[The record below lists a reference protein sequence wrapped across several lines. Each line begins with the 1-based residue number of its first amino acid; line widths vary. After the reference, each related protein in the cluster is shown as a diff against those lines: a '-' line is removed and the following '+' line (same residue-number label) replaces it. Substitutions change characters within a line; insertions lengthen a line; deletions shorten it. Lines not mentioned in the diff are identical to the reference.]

1 MRKDGKQLPQTTKA
15 HDAKQAGH
23 DQVQMKD
30 ATRLPKARS
39 QRALDANDTENMD
52 IISTENAPDPGV
64 SEPDTPLVL
73 PIQTEPTPERDL
85 SYIVDYFHH
94 SSSALVAVDE
104 QFRVYDLNPSATT
117 RLGFSLEEARGR
129 LCKDVLMCR
138 NMNGT
143 PLCGTSNCPLTRVMQ
158 DSEAMPATELF
169 LGARPG
175 FSADYSVNVGPA
187 RVNSRAGAVFVA
199 QDLSR
204 LKVVNQVRANFVSM
218 VSHEL
223 RTPLNSIHGFVDLLM
238 QGHMG
243 ALTDEQR
250 LYLGYTQEGVQQL
263 MTIVEDILFMT
274 RSDSGQF
281 EIKPQK
287 TNSRVVAKQ
296 VVTSLKMQAKKAA
309 VILDKDIPETAP
321 LIYADPQRMQQVL
334 NNLVTNAIKFTP
346 PLGTVMIRVRQH
358 PEQADKVLF
367 SVIDT
372 GDGIPPEDQPHIFER
387 FYQSNHAMQSKMGG
401 YGLGLSIARLIVEQ
415 HGGNISFES
424 TPQQGTTFSF
434 TAPLYTGQDGRPV

>member
-1 MRKDGKQLPQTTKA
+1 MRKDAKRVSHITEARDPGQVEPTHVVCEPQEPDASPRRASSRARRAAAGSDVETTRVAVDAKPVAESLILPAQAAPA
-15 HDAKQAGH
+15 HD
-23 DQVQMKD
+23 
-30 ATRLPKARS
+30 R
-39 QRALDANDTENMD
+39 
-52 IISTENAPDPGV
+52 DPGY
-64 SEPDTPLVL
+64 LL
-73 PIQTEPTPERDL
+73 
-85 SYIVDYFHH
+85 DYFSH
-94 SSSALVAVDE
+94 SPSAIVAVDE
-104 QFRVYDLNPSATT
+104 QWRVYDLNPSALT
-117 RLGFSLEEARGR
+117 RLGFSLEEARTHS
-129 LCKDVLMCR
+129 CKDVLMCR

-143 PLCGTSNCPLTRVMQ
+143 PLCGTSNCPLTRVIQ
-158 DSEAMPATELF
+158 KGETLPATEFF
-169 LGARPG
+169 LGARAG
-175 FSADYSVNVGPA
+175 FSAEYSVNVGPT
-187 RVNSRAGAVFVA
+187 RIDTRAGAVFVA
-199 QDLSR
+199 RDLSGM
-204 LKVVNQVRANFVSM
+204 KVANQVRANFVSM

-223 RTPLNSIHGFVDLLM
+223 RTPLNSIHGFIDLLM

-243 ALTDEQR
+243 TLNEEQR

-287 TNSRVVAKQ
+287 TNSRVLAKQ

-334 NNLVTNAIKFTP
+334 SNLVTNAIKFTP
-346 PLGTVMIRVRQH
+346 PHGTVNIRVRPH

-415 HGGNISFES
+415 HGGEIYFES
-424 TPQQGTTFSF
+424 APQEGTTFHF